1 MSVLWFRTS
10 TCWQFWQKRLT
21 QNFTQIIL
29 YYHVTKYFFLA
40 WIDWSRASNFRICFE
55 KILVG
60 FDFDL
65 KLTQNVA
72 QITMYCHVS
81 KEFLRLHF
89 VVDQVLSIS
98 GYDLKNRRM
107 LSISG
112 YDLKNRRMLC
122 KQKYWIKNMTVK
134 ILILIFFLPLFP
146 LLTYL
151 GPCRW
156 FQLVLND
163 FC

>member
-112 YDLKNRRMLC
+112 YDLKNRRMLSISGYDLKNRRMLC

-134 ILILIFFLPLFP
+134 ILILIFFCLCFLCW
-146 LLTYL
+146 LI
-151 GPCRW
+151 
-156 FQLVLND
+156 
-163 FC
+163 